1 MKRASARSAGVRI
14 RLVMTVFAVLFAAI
28 GARLVQLGLTDSE
41 RPAYAFR
48 EVANARP
55 QILDRNGVL
64 LATDL
69 PSASVYAEPRYVP
82 DVDETVEKLV
92 AIFPDLDARQLHQ
105 RLKSDAAFAWLKRQ
119 VTPLQK
125 QALWNAGLPAIGLR
139 SERRR
144 IYPNGPLA
152 AHVLG
157 AVDLDNVGI
166 SGIEKWID
174 GQGLRD
180 LNLAGM
186 TGDFRQLQPV
196 TLSIDVRVQHALADE
211 TLKAM
216 ARFKAKAG
224 AGLVLDVDNGEVLA
238 LASFPDF
245 DPNVPVD
252 ALRPERLNR
261 ISAGAFEMGSTFKAL
276 TTAMALD
283 SGQFTLKSVIDARK
297 PLQFGR
303 QLIRDYRGK
312 YRMLTIPEVFIYS
325 SNISTAK
332 IAMTL
337 GGEAQRA
344 YLTRFGLM
352 SRLRTELPES
362 AAPILPRSWG
372 QVTTA
377 TVSFG
382 HGIAVT
388 PLQASTGIAA
398 LINGGRLITPTFI
411 KGAPVA
417 GRIVG
422 SGLVS
427 PGTAD
432 AMRYLL
438 RYNAEAGSARNG
450 AVAGYLVGGKTGTA
464 EKVVNGRY
472 ADDLVMTSFM
482 AVVPA
487 DKPRYLLL
495 TILDEPKGLPE
506 THGFRTSGWNAVPL
520 GSAILRRV
528 LPMLG
533 LQPQFVRTG
542 IAYREGAETD
552 AAGEL

>member
-1 MKRASARSAGVRI
+1 MAA
-14 RLVMTVFAVLFAAI
+14 FALLFAAI
-28 GARLVQLGLTDSE
+28 GGRLVQLGLAGNE

-48 EVANARP
+48 GVANARP
-55 QILDRNGVL
+55 QILDRNGAL

-119 VTPLQK
+119 VTPAQK

-139 SERRR
+139 PEKRR

-157 AVDLDNVGI
+157 AVDLDNIGI

-174 GQGLRD
+174 GQGLQE

-186 TGDFRQLQPV
+186 AGDARKLEPV
-196 TLSIDVRVQHALADE
+196 ALTIDVRVQHALADE

-224 AGLVLDVDNGEVLA
+224 AGLLLDVDNGEVLA

-245 DPNVPVD
+245 DPNVPID
-252 ALRPERLNR
+252 ALKPERLNR

-303 QLIRDYRGK
+303 QMIHDYRGK

-325 SNISTAK
+325 SNISTAR

-362 AAPILPRSWG
+362 AAPILPAKLERCDDGNRLVRSWHCGDAIAGKHGHRSAG
-372 QVTTA
+372 QWRPPDHPDLHQGRPGRRPRRRLGA
-377 TVSFG
+377 RLACHGGRHALPAALQRRGRFRQERSRRRLSRRWQDG
-382 HGIAVT
+382 HG
-388 PLQASTGIAA
+388 GE
-398 LINGGRLITPTFI
+398 GRQRPIRR
-411 KGAPVA
+411 G
-417 GRIVG
+417 
-422 SGLVS
+422 
-427 PGTAD
+427 PG
-432 AMRYLL
+432 
-438 RYNAEAGSARNG
+438 
-450 AVAGYLVGGKTGTA
+450 
-464 EKVVNGRY
+464 
-472 ADDLVMTSFM
+472 DDLVHGRGSGRQAEIPF
-482 AVVPA
+482 A
-487 DKPRYLLL
+487 DDP
-495 TILDEPKGLPE
+495 G
-506 THGFRTSGWNAVPL
+506 
-520 GSAILRRV
+520 
-528 LPMLG
+528 
-533 LQPQFVRTG
+533 
-542 IAYREGAETD
+542 
-552 AAGEL
+552 

>member
-1 MKRASARSAGVRI
+1 MKRHGARNAGVRI
-14 RLVMTVFAVLFAAI
+14 RLVMAVFALLFTAI
-28 GARLVQLGLTDSE
+28 GARLVQLGLTGRE

-92 AIFPDLDARQLHQ
+92 AIFPDLDARQLYQ

-119 VTPLQK
+119 VTPSQK

-139 SERRR
+139 PEKRR

-157 AVDLDNVGI
+157 AVDLDNTGI

-174 GQGLRD
+174 SQGLQE

-186 TGDFRQLQPV
+186 TGDARQLQPV
-196 TLSIDVRVQHALADE
+196 ALTIDVRIQHALADE
-211 TLKAM
+211 TVKAM

-224 AGLVLDVDNGEVLA
+224 AGLLLDVSNGEVLA

-245 DPNVPVD
+245 DPNVPID
-252 ALRPERLNR
+252 ALKPERLNR

-283 SGQFTLKSVIDARK
+283 SGQFTLTSVIDARK

-303 QLIRDYRGK
+303 QMIHDYRGK

-344 YLTRFGLM
+344 FLTRFGLM

-372 QVTTA
+372 DVTTA

-388 PLQASTGIAA
+388 PLQASMGIAA
-398 LINGGRLITPTFI
+398 LVNGGRLITPTFI
-411 KGAPVA
+411 KGAPVSN
-417 GRIVG
+417 RVVG

-427 PGTAD
+427 PATAD

-472 ADDLVMTSFM
+472 VEDLVMTSFM

-520 GSAILRRV
+520 GGAILRRV

-533 LQPQFVRTG
+533 LEPRFAGTG
-542 IAYREGAETD
+542 VAYREGADID

>member
-1 MKRASARSAGVRI
+1 MAA
-14 RLVMTVFAVLFAAI
+14 FALLFTAI
-28 GARLVQLGLTDSE
+28 GGRLVQLGLTGSE

-119 VTPLQK
+119 VTPAQK
-125 QALWNAGLPAIGLR
+125 QAMWNAGLPAIGLR
-139 SERRR
+139 PEKRR
-144 IYPNGPLA
+144 IYPNGSLA

-174 GQGLRD
+174 GQGLQE

-186 TGDFRQLQPV
+186 TSDARQLQPV
-196 TLSIDVRVQHALADE
+196 ALTIDVRVQHALADE

-224 AGLVLDVDNGEVLA
+224 AGLLLDVDNGEVLA

-245 DPNVPVD
+245 DPSVPID
-252 ALRPERLNR
+252 ALKPERLNR

-276 TTAMALD
+276 STAMALD

-303 QLIRDYRGK
+303 QMIHDYRGK

-325 SNISTAK
+325 SNISTAR

-344 YLTRFGLM
+344 YLMRFGLM

-372 QVTTA
+372 EVTTA

-388 PLQASTGIAA
+388 PLQASMGIAA
-398 LINGGRLITPTFI
+398 LVNGGRLITPTFI

-417 GRIVG
+417 GRVVG

-427 PGTAD
+427 PATAD

-472 ADDLVMTSFM
+472 VEDLVMTSFM

-506 THGFRTSGWNAVPL
+506 TYGFRTSGWNAVPL
-520 GSAILRRV
+520 GGAILRRI

-533 LQPQFVRTG
+533 LEPRFAGT
-542 IAYREGAETD
+542 AYREDGERD
-552 AAGEL
+552 AGGEL